1 MIHWTSVLQKE
12 ARKRAQIFTIQRYG
26 STVFCFESPCS
37 MIYLPGQCVFWS
49 PHLRGKPVVALILCF
64 DEFQFMY
71 LDFPTLISH
80 SIETLSTIQGYR
92 GDVHHPSFPMI
103 WGSLIFIKFLLP
115 ATLAG
120 IFMLT
125 GEDGG
130 SGHRPFA
137 RWIVDRVMASP
148 DLISTLGSYDFF
160 KYHVFLIDS
169 SLPWARACGAFN
181 QPRQLMRLDQTLLVF
196 SPFLISDFIS
206 FISFNFKI
214 S

>member
-26 STVFCFESPCS
+26 STGFCFESPCS

-103 WGSLIFIKFLLP
+103 WGSLIFIKFLKP
-115 ATLAG
+115 ANVTGKCMLA
-120 IFMLT
+120 

-130 SGHRPFA
+130 VHHRLLPD
-137 RWIVDRVMASP
+137 WIW
-148 DLISTLGSYDFF
+148 TLGCTS
-160 KYHVFLIDS
+160 HVIIS
-169 SLPWARACGAFN
+169 A
-181 QPRQLMRLDQTLLVF
+181 MHLVYF
-196 SPFLISDFIS
+196 Q
-206 FISFNFKI
+206 
-214 S
+214 